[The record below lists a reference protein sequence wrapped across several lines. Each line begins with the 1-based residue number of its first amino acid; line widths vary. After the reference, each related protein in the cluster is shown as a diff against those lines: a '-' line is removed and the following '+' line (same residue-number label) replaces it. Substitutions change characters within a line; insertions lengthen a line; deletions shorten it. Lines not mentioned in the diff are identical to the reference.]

1 MIKKPKWVIFDL
13 GNVLYNFDK
22 FCSDLAKNLN
32 IDEGKLLEQVNN
44 HLSHSMEGQM
54 SDKEYFEKILKSL
67 KLESKLESV
76 YSLWVDNS
84 YFVEST
90 GKLMNDLHKAGFL
103 IAILTNNWKG
113 MTDNVSKVLSS
124 YADIKFM
131 FESAVEKISKPDK
144 RLYEIV
150 ENRIKAT
157 GSEIYFIDDNPENLQ
172 TAKKMGWQTF
182 LYSLGEDEGEK
193 ANGLIRKN
201 LL

>member
-1 MIKKPKWVIFDL
+1 
-13 GNVLYNFDK
+13 
-22 FCSDLAKNLN
+22 
-32 IDEGKLLEQVNN
+32 
-44 HLSHSMEGQM
+44 
-54 SDKEYFEKILKSL
+54 
-67 KLESKLESV
+67 
-76 YSLWVDNS
+76 
-84 YFVEST
+84 
-90 GKLMNDLHKAGFL
+90 
-103 IAILTNNWKG
+103 
-113 MTDNVSKVLSS
+113 
-124 YADIKFM
+124 M

>member
-1 MIKKPKWVIFDL
+1 
-13 GNVLYNFDK
+13 
-22 FCSDLAKNLN
+22 
-32 IDEGKLLEQVNN
+32 
-44 HLSHSMEGQM
+44 
-54 SDKEYFEKILKSL
+54 
-67 KLESKLESV
+67 
-76 YSLWVDNS
+76 VDNS